1 MRVAREFASVAQRRA
16 RGDRYLLLAT
26 HSSVGKYSPAE
37 TIRNNVTCRFYC
49 ARHFWI
55 HIGFQRVN
63 LLRSYFP
70 PGYRRRAKMRE
81 RWDREDFRSNE
92 KSADGATRV
101 RRGARESRARK
112 TKYLSRWKH
121 GAFKRS
127 EYNAAK
133 VVTRKRRKS

>member
-81 RWDREDFRSNE
+81 RWDRRIS
-92 KSADGATRV
+92 GATKKAQMG
-101 RRGARESRARK
+101 RRGCGGERANLARVKPNIYRGGS
-112 TKYLSRWKH
+112 TVHLSAANITQQRW
-121 GAFKRS
+121 
-127 EYNAAK
+127 
-133 VVTRKRRKS
+133 